1 MHCRYR
7 QLTIAAAVLSFCVT
21 AQPAPEPA
29 PAVKPAAPDKR
40 IFGVL
45 PNYRTVELSTKYEP
59 ITARHKFYIAR
70 RDSFDYPV
78 FFIAGFFAAVGHL
91 ENSNPD
97 FGQGLKGYGKR
108 YAASFGDQV
117 IGNYLTEAVLPAA
130 LHQDPR
136 YFRLGT
142 GSFGTRLR
150 YALTRVLI
158 TRTDS
163 GRATF
168 NWSEV
173 AGNSAA
179 VAISNLYY
187 PQSRTAGENIEKLGM
202 QIGLD
207 SISNLLKEFWPDV
220 KRRRSSH
227 RD

>member
-1 MHCRYR
+1 
-7 QLTIAAAVLSFCVT
+7 VV
-21 AQPAPEPA
+21 AQPAPIS
-29 PAVKPAAPDKR
+29 KPVVVPDKR
-40 IFGVL
+40 IFGVV
-45 PNYRTVELSTKYEP
+45 PNYRTVELSAKYEP
-59 ITARHKFYIAR
+59 ISTRHKFYIAT

-78 FFIAGFFAAVGHL
+78 FFVAGFFAAVGQL

-108 YAASFGDQV
+108 YITSLGDQV
-117 IGNYLTEAVLPAA
+117 IGNYLTEAVLPSA

-142 GSFGTRLR
+142 GSFRVRLR

-173 AGNSAA
+173 AGNSGA

-187 PQSRTAGENIEKLGM
+187 PQAREVGANVEKLGM
-202 QIGLD
+202 QFGLD
-207 SISNLLKEFWPDV
+207 ALSNVLKEFWPDI
-220 KRRRSSH
+220 KRRRSH
-227 RD
+227 RN